1 MYSEKLMN
9 ALMMFVLG
17 VLAVKFIFFG
27 GFFKSTVHKGNGYSM
42 IPPPGWEEIKEKRGV
57 RPVLAS
63 ADKPE
68 VVTFITPERDLITGV
83 PEASLSI
90 LTVKLSQPTWMEDE
104 FPSLLEALAKAGNQI
119 KDHGQIKID
128 TMISWWVFYEEPKTS
143 LLSLEFYMVN
153 DINRLY
159 KIQFSTDPDG
169 FGKYR
174 QAFEAAKDSIRFSGK
189 LW

>member
-17 VLAVKFIFFG
+17 VLAVKFILFG

-42 IPPPGWEEIKEKRGV
+42 IPPLGWEEIKEKRGV
-57 RPVLAS
+57 RAVLES

-68 VVTFITPERDLITGV
+68 VVTFITTERDLITGV

-128 TMISWWVFYEEPKTS
+128 TMISWWVFYEEPGTS
-143 LLSLEFYMVN
+143 LLNLEFYMVDDVN
-153 DINRLY
+153 KLY
-159 KIQFSTDPDG
+159 KIQFTADSYG
-169 FGKYR
+169 FGKHR
-174 QAFEAAKDSIRFSGK
+174 PAFETAKDSIRFSGQ